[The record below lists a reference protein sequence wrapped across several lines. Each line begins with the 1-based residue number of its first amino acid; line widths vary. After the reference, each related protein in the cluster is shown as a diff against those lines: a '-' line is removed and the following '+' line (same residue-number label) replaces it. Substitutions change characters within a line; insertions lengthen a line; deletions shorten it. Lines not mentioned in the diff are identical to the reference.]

1 VALPWARAARPQRR
15 GQLTAAAGEPGPLPE
30 DRTVWAGH
38 REVGFVGRPTARAS
52 IAYRLARLVA
62 SLALRGAFGFRIE
75 VEGREHLPRTADG
88 RPAGGWIAA
97 CLPHRTW
104 VDPFAV
110 LLALPLEPRLVFFG
124 DGRAMFRSVW
134 RSFWVH
140 RIGGLIPIWVRR
152 YSPGV
157 EREDVMAT
165 YVDAVRAALGAG
177 AILALMPE
185 TGPPV
190 PVDQARPLGRGVAY
204 FGLRTGAPI
213 VPIVLGGTDVLFR
226 GRRII
231 VRILPPL
238 TAPELAGLAPAAEPP
253 EPWSRDERLAARRLT
268 DALHARTTADV
279 AAVHRL
285 AAPPAGARR
294 RWLWLTHLWR

>member
-1 VALPWARAARPQRR
+1 LTRPE
-15 GQLTAAAGEPGPLPE
+15 GGEPGPLPE
-30 DRTVWAGH
+30 DRTIWAGR

-52 IAYRLARLVA
+52 VAYRVA
-62 SLALRGAFGFRIE
+62 SLLASVTLRGAFGFRIE
-75 VEGREHLPRTADG
+75 VEGIEHLPRGADG

-110 LLALPLEPRLVFFG
+110 LIALPLEPRLVFFG
-124 DGRAMFRSVW
+124 DGRAMFRTAW
-134 RSFWVH
+134 RRFWVH

-157 EREDVMAT
+157 EREDVMAA
-165 YVDAVRAALGAG
+165 YVEAVRAAIGAG

-190 PVDQARPLGRGVAY
+190 PVDRARPLGRGIAY
-204 FGLRTGAPI
+204 FALRTGAPI

-226 GRRII
+226 GRRIV
-231 VRILPPL
+231 VRILPAL
-238 TAPELAGLAPAAEPP
+238 SAAELAGLDAAAPAP
-253 EPWSRDERLAARRLT
+253 EPWSREERLAARRLT
-268 DALHARTTADV
+268 DALHARTVADV
-279 AAVHRL
+279 AATHRR
-285 AAPPAGARR
+285 AAPPSGARR
-294 RWLWLTHLWR
+294 RWPWLTHLWR